1 MTINKYTG
9 KTEEEAMEKVRKELG
24 SAAVIMNVKVVKP
37 KGIGGLF
44 KGSTYEVTAAVEDD
58 GFSSDAK
65 AFATS
70 TQSPASNLAS
80 HEKTTSSFEAV
91 ADDDAL
97 LLKNAFS
104 AVNEVLE
111 KQGEATDQL
120 ESPLATKSLSTME
133 APITNPR
140 EESFEPLSDSVPHAK
155 VFEATYSRPV
165 GARSVQM
172 TQPSRAAA
180 ANPSASTIAP
190 APYAAPAPK
199 KGPKSNPTSSTST
212 SSVMDETIH
221 VKGGNSKPS
230 IDGDNHVFV
239 KMLYNVLLENEVQEK
254 YINQVLEDM
263 DRVLQTSHSLDN
275 LLSNVYQKMVLKLGT
290 PTKITSGERRPK
302 VVFFIGPT
310 GVGKTTTIAKIASKF
325 KVEEGKKVGLI
336 TADTYRMAAA
346 NQLQTYANILGVP
359 LNVIYSAEELLDTV
373 KKQSRE
379 NEDLDVILVDTIG
392 FSHKNEEQ
400 KHDTEKLINALND
413 FYDSEVYL
421 VLSATTKQKDLMDIA
436 KSYMEFASFNLIF
449 TKLDETQCLGNI
461 YNMKQY
467 TGAPLSYVT
476 VGQSVPDDIEIL
488 NTQKLVKQLL
498 GGN

>member
-24 SAAVIMNVKVVKP
+24 AAAVIMNVKVVKP
-37 KGIGGLF
+37 KGLGGIF
-44 KGSTYEVTAAVEDD
+44 KHSTYEVTAAVEDD
-58 GFSSDAK
+58 GFSEEAK
-65 AFATS
+65 NFANKN
-70 TQSPASNLAS
+70 QASQLEQKAG
-80 HEKTTSSFEAV
+80 SFEAV
-91 ADDDAL
+91 ADDAII
-97 LLKNAFS
+97 LKDAFS

-111 KQGEATDQL
+111 KQ
-120 ESPLATKSLSTME
+120 SPK
-133 APITNPR
+133 
-140 EESFEPLSDSVPHAK
+140 EESNTVSTAKQQSAKDPVKENTTPSFDSLADTAPRAK
-155 VFEATYSRPV
+155 LFEATYEKPV
-165 GARSVQM
+165 GVKKAQ
-172 TQPSRAAA
+172 QD
-180 ANPSASTIAP
+180 ANVDEE
-190 APYAAPAPK
+190 PK
-199 KGPKSNPTSSTST
+199 KAVVQNLRVEVNDLDSQIK
-212 SSVMDETIH
+212 
-221 VKGGNSKPS
+221 VKGDNSKPS

-263 DRVLQTSHSLDN
+263 DKVLRTSHSLDN

-290 PTKITSGERRPK
+290 PTKIIPGERKPK

-359 LNVIYSAEELLDTV
+359 LNVIYSADELLDTV
-373 KKQSRE
+373 KKQTRE
-379 NEDLDVILVDTIG
+379 NEDLEVILVDTIG

-400 KHDTEKLINALND
+400 RQDTKKLVNALGG

-421 VLSATTKQKDLMDIA
+421 VLSATTKYKDLIEIA
-436 KSYMEFASFNLIF
+436 DSYMEFTDFNLIF
-449 TKLDETQCLGNI
+449 TKLDETKCIGNI
-461 YNMKQY
+461 FNLKLY
-467 TGAPLSYVT
+467 TKASLSYIT
-476 VGQSVPDDIEIL
+476 VGQNVPDDIEIL
-488 NTQKLVKQLL
+488 NAQKLVKQLL

>member
-1 MTINKYTG
+1 MIINKYTG

-24 SAAVIMNVKVVKP
+24 SAAVIMNVKVIKP
-37 KGIGGLF
+37 KGLGGLF
-44 KGSTYEVTAAVEDD
+44 KSNTYEVTAAVEDSE
-58 GFSSDAK
+58 FSKDAK
-65 AFATS
+65 TFAVPNTEVKAEA
-70 TQSPASNLAS
+70 PEAA
-80 HEKTTSSFEAV
+80 KTDSFEAV
-91 ADDDAL
+91 ADDAII
-97 LLKNAFS
+97 LKNAFS

-111 KQGEATDQL
+111 KQGAPVA
-120 ESPLATKSLSTME
+120 SPQPMAQTVSQPQPQQVSKPQE
-133 APITNPR
+133 PTN
-140 EESFEPLSDSVPHAK
+140 FEPLADPAK
-155 VFEATYSRPV
+155 RPKIMEPTYSRPT
-165 GARSVQM
+165 GAKPTFKEPAKVVNNNISSPSTNSNSAMTSV
-172 TQPSRAAA
+172 
-180 ANPSASTIAP
+180 
-190 APYAAPAPK
+190 PK
-199 KGPKSNPTSSTST
+199 NSLD
-212 SSVMDETIH
+212 DEIQ
-221 VKGGNSKPS
+221 VKGSNGKPS

-263 DRVLQTSHSLDN
+263 DKVLQTSHSLDN
-275 LLSNVYQKMVLKLGT
+275 LLSNVYQKMVLKLGI
-290 PTKITSGERRPK
+290 PSKITTGERRPK

-359 LNVIYSAEELLDTV
+359 LNVIYSADELLDTV

-379 NEDLDVILVDTIG
+379 NEELDVILVDTIG
-392 FSHKNEEQ
+392 FSHKNETQ
-400 KHDTEKLINALND
+400 RQDTKKLISALND

-436 KSYMEFASFNLIF
+436 NSYMEFTKFNLIF

-461 YNMKQY
+461 FNMKLY
-467 TGAPLSYVT
+467 TGAPLSYIT
-476 VGQSVPDDIEIL
+476 VGQNVPDDIEVV
-488 NTQKLVKQLL
+488 NAQKLVKQLL

>member
-37 KGIGGLF
+37 KGLGGLF
-44 KGSTYEVTAAVEDD
+44 KGNTYEVTAAVEDD
-58 GFSSDAK
+58 GFSNDAK
-65 AFATS
+65 AFAVPNQEPQSAPTVEPKTS
-70 TQSPASNLAS
+70 T
-80 HEKTTSSFEAV
+80 FEAV
-91 ADDDAL
+91 ADDAIK
-97 LLKNAFS
+97 LKDAFS

-111 KQGEATDQL
+111 KQDV
-120 ESPLATKSLSTME
+120 SNKD
-133 APITNPR
+133 
-140 EESFEPLSDSVPHAK
+140 FEPLFDTAPRAQ
-155 VFEATYSRPV
+155 VFEPTYSKPV
-165 GARSVQM
+165 GAR
-172 TQPSRAAA
+172 
-180 ANPSASTIAP
+180 P
-190 APYAAPAPK
+190 APPQPKPAPQ
-199 KGPKSNPTSSTST
+199 PQAPIYT
-212 SSVMDETIH
+212 EPAPQPA
-221 VKGGNSKPS
+221 VKRVNEFDDSIQVKHGDSKPS

-263 DRVLQTSHSLDN
+263 DKVLQTSHSLDN

-290 PTKITSGERRPK
+290 PTKIEPGERRPK

-359 LNVIYSAEELLDTV
+359 LNVIYSADELLDTV

-379 NEDLDVILVDTIG
+379 YEDLDVILVDTIG

-400 KHDTEKLINALND
+400 RQDTKKLINALD
-413 FYDSEVYL
+413 GFYDTEVYL
-421 VLSATTKQKDLMDIA
+421 VLSATTKHRDLIDIA
-436 KSYMEFASFNLIF
+436 DSYMEFADFNLIF
-449 TKLDETQCLGNI
+449 TKLDETKCLGNI
-461 YNMKQY
+461 FNMKQY
-467 TGAPLSYVT
+467 TKAQLSYIT
-476 VGQSVPDDIEIL
+476 VGQNVPDDIEIL

>member
-9 KTEEEAMEKVRKELG
+9 KTEEEAMDKVRKELG
-24 SAAVIMNVKVVKP
+24 NAAIIMNVKVIKP
-37 KGIGGLF
+37 KGLSGMF
-44 KGSTYEVTAAVEDD
+44 KKSTYEVTAAVEDD
-58 GFSSDAK
+58 GFSREAK
-65 AFATS
+65 SFVVP
-70 TQSPASNLAS
+70 QP
-80 HEKTTSSFEAV
+80 EPKTRTFEAV
-91 ADDDAL
+91 ADDEAIT
-97 LLKNAFS
+97 LKNAFS

-111 KQGEATDQL
+111 KQGISNEKL
-120 ESPLATKSLSTME
+120 ESERQEQPQTKEAMPLEKKVDLK
-133 APITNPR
+133 
-140 EESFEPLSDSVPHAK
+140 EEQKPFEPLADRVVHAS
-155 VFEATYSRPV
+155 VFEPTYSRPS
-165 GARSVQM
+165 AA
-172 TQPSRAAA
+172 QPK
-180 ANPSASTIAP
+180 PVKIDT
-190 APYAAPAPK
+190 
-199 KGPKSNPTSSTST
+199 KSKVIDN
-212 SSVMDETIH
+212 VEDNDIQ
-221 VKGGNSKPS
+221 VKGATKKPS

-263 DRVLQTSHSLDN
+263 DKVLKTSHSLDN

-290 PTKITSGERRPK
+290 PTRISTSERRPK

-359 LNVIYSAEELLDTV
+359 LNVIYSHEELLDTV
-373 KKQSRE
+373 KKQIRE
-379 NEDLDVILVDTIG
+379 NSELDVILVDTIG

-400 KHDTEKLINALND
+400 RQDTKNLISALNG

-421 VLSATTKQKDLMDIA
+421 VLSATTKQKDLIDIA
-436 KSYMEFASFNLIF
+436 DSYMEFADFNLIF
-449 TKLDETQCLGNI
+449 TKLDETRCLGNI
-461 YNMKQY
+461 FNMKQY
-467 TGAPLSYVT
+467 TKASLSYIT
-476 VGQSVPDDIEIL
+476 AGQNVPDDIEIL

>member
-24 SAAVIMNVKVVKP
+24 NAAVIMNVKVVKP
-37 KGIGGLF
+37 KGLGGFF
-44 KGSTYEVTAAVEDD
+44 KSSSYEVTAAVEDE
-58 GFSSDAK
+58 GFSNDAK
-65 AFATS
+65 AFAVETEE
-70 TQSPASNLAS
+70 QPKAAG
-80 HEKTTSSFEAV
+80 SFEAV
-91 ADDDAL
+91 ADDAII
-97 LLKNAFS
+97 LKNAFS

-111 KQGEATDQL
+111 KQEPEVKVEQVVKEPAIKEPAIKESAFKEPQEEPVQATGIYKK
-120 ESPLATKSLSTME
+120 PLKATTTVINEKKNDDI
-133 APITNPR
+133 PI
-140 EESFEPLSDSVPHAK
+140 
-155 VFEATYSRPV
+155 
-165 GARSVQM
+165 
-172 TQPSRAAA
+172 
-180 ANPSASTIAP
+180 
-190 APYAAPAPK
+190 
-199 KGPKSNPTSSTST
+199 KGSS
-212 SSVMDETIH
+212 E
-221 VKGGNSKPS
+221 KPS

-263 DRVLQTSHSLDN
+263 DKVLRTSHSLDN

-290 PTKITSGERRPK
+290 PTRIVPGERRPK

-325 KVEEGKKVGLI
+325 KVEEGKRVGLI

-373 KKQSRE
+373 KKQARE

-400 KHDTEKLINALND
+400 RQDTKKLINALGEY
-413 FYDSEVYL
+413 YDSEVYL
-421 VLSATTKQKDLMDIA
+421 VLSATTKQKDLIDIA
-436 KSYMEFASFNLIF
+436 DSYMEFAKFNLIF
-449 TKLDETQCLGNI
+449 TKLDETKCLGNI
-461 YNMKQY
+461 FNMKQY
-467 TGAPLSYVT
+467 TKAPLSYIT
-476 VGQSVPDDIEIL
+476 VGQNVPDDIEIV
-488 NTQKLVKQLL
+488 NAQKLVKQLL

>member
-24 SAAVIMNVKVVKP
+24 NAAVIMNVKVIKP
-37 KGIGGLF
+37 KGLGGLF
-44 KGSTYEVTAAVEDD
+44 KSNTYEVTAAVEDD
-58 GFSSDAK
+58 GLLKDN
-65 AFATS
+65 
-70 TQSPASNLAS
+70 QNSNGKQQ
-80 HEKTTSSFEAV
+80 ENKTSSFEAV
-91 ADDDAL
+91 ADDAII
-97 LLKNAFS
+97 LKNAFS

-111 KQGEATDQL
+111 KQGN
-120 ESPLATKSLSTME
+120 PLKKQEEPALS
-133 APITNPR
+133 
-140 EESFEPLSDSVPHAK
+140 EEPTINNTPDASNQSVSFEPLSDSVPRARLI
-155 VFEATYSRPV
+155 EPTYSKPV
-165 GARSVQM
+165 GAK
-172 TQPSRAAA
+172 
-180 ANPSASTIAP
+180 
-190 APYAAPAPK
+190 PAPK
-199 KGPKSNPTSSTST
+199 LASKAQPQPAR
-212 SSVMDETIH
+212 VMNNTYDDDIH
-221 VKGGNSKPS
+221 VKGENSKAS

-263 DRVLQTSHSLDN
+263 DKVLQTSHSLDN

-290 PTKITSGERRPK
+290 PTKINSGERRPK

-325 KVEEGKKVGLI
+325 KVEEGKKVALI

-359 LNVIYSAEELLDTV
+359 LNVIYSADELLDTV

-400 KHDTEKLINALND
+400 RADTKKLISALND

-421 VLSATTKQKDLMDIA
+421 VLSATTKYRDLIDIA
-436 KSYMEFASFNLIF
+436 DSYMEFANFNLIF
-449 TKLDETQCLGNI
+449 TKLDETKSLGNLF
-461 YNMKQY
+461 NMKMY
-467 TGAPLSYVT
+467 TGASLSYIT
-476 VGQSVPDDIEIL
+476 VGQNVPDDIEIL